1 MAIADKLT
9 QLNNV
14 KLAIKQA
21 IVNKGVSMDSVAFTD
36 YATKIDSI
44 IKSTG
49 NAAAS
54 DVLNGKTFSNASSN
68 SLTGSMTNNGAVT
81 KTFTPSESSQSY
93 TIPKGYHNGSGK
105 VTCKAIPNTYS
116 PVVTVFKNGKFTSGF
131 SPEFTYGSGTVNS
144 SGIVC
149 NTGAVYGWYNKM
161 SQLTPYK
168 GRQLVFHVNSKNAVI
183 RLNNSNG
190 DFITSIANS
199 EGTATQD
206 RVLGAIISDTGIAF
220 KAESATCTIKAIYII

>member
-14 KLAIKQA
+14 KLAIKEALQS
-21 IVNKGVSMDSVAFTD
+21 KLDLSLSSTAFTD
-36 YATKIDSI
+36 YATKINTI
-44 IKSTG
+44 
-49 NAAAS
+49 
-54 DVLNGKTFSNASSN
+54 
-68 SLTGSMTNNGAVT
+68 TNQGAVT
-81 KTFTPSESSQSY
+81 KTFTPSTSSQSY
-93 TIPKGYHNGSGK
+93 TIPKGYHNGRGK

-131 SPEFTYGSGTVNS
+131 SPEFTYGSGTVGS

-149 NTGAVYGWYNKM
+149 NTASVYGWYNKM

-168 GRQLVFHVNSKNAVI
+168 GRQLVFLVNSKNAVI

-190 DFITSIANS
+190 DYITSIANS

-220 KAESATCTIKAIYII
+220 KAETASCTIKAIYII

>member
-1 MAIADKLT
+1 MAISDLLT
-9 QLNNV
+9 QLNDV

-21 IVNKGVSMDSVAFTD
+21 LQSKLGLNLSSVAFTD
-36 YATKIDSI
+36 YATQINTI
-44 IKSTG
+44 
-49 NAAAS
+49 
-54 DVLNGKTFSNASSN
+54 
-68 SLTGSMTNNGAVT
+68 TNQGAVT
-81 KTFTPSESSQSY
+81 KTFTPSGSSQSY
-93 TIPKGYHNGSGK
+93 TIPAGYHNGSGK

-131 SPEFTYGSGTVNS
+131 SPEFTYGSGTVS
-144 SGIVC
+144 SNGIVC
-149 NTGAVYGWYNKM
+149 NTASVYGWYNKM

-168 GRQLVFHVNSKNAVI
+168 GRQLVFLVNSKNAVI

-190 DFITSIANS
+190 DYITSITNS

-220 KAESATCTIKAIYII
+220 KAELASCTIKAIYII